1 MTIYVP
7 ASVPDELCEWLGQQ
21 CAKILDNKDFMD
33 RVKGLGS
40 TNTYQ
45 VFTLKEINDIQQE
58 ADRQI
63 KEVFDAFNK

>member
-1 MTIYVP
+1 M
-7 ASVPDELCEWLGQQ
+7 
-21 CAKILDNKDFMD
+21 AK
-33 RVKGLGS
+33 VKGLGS

-45 VFTLKEINDIQQE
+45 IFTLKEINDIQQE